1 MIFPIGHESN
11 TIRRRPWISFFLIAL
26 CFFIHI
32 LTHNSLEEWEP
43 EFRDRVVE
51 LGDYYVTHPY
61 LTLSPEIEQILFKS
75 ELLKEEIQET
85 LKKLGKKKAGEYISG
100 VEQAQLDRLERN
112 LIKTLEK
119 SPLKKWGVTPSDL
132 SFLMLFTYMF
142 LHTGLAHLIGNM
154 YILYLTGPFIEDIWG
169 RPVFTVF
176 YLLSGIVSVLMY
188 SMIFP
193 HAVLPVIGAS
203 GAIAGLMGAFLIK
216 YWKTRILFF
225 NLFFFWV
232 RKWRMFTAPAWLM
245 LPLWLL
251 FQILGVKLMDILK
264 MYDGGPVA
272 YWAHIWGFVFG
283 VAVAIGMKLLRF
295 EERFTLKQIEKK
307 SSTDK
312 NSRIYENA
320 MKYIGRGE
328 KGQAYKML
336 LEAARKAPTHP
347 ELVHALWKLGLEF
360 GKERETAEFLVTLIG
375 KEVKDRHL
383 DTALLHYRELN
394 HHIPDGSVVIDT
406 HSKIMLT
413 EYLVDI
419 RELGEGE
426 TRARELI
433 DQIDPDFSPADL
445 LYFIQVLLK
454 LDLKR
459 DLTLAGTAIRRAL
472 LHPGIPPE
480 KKEELKGKL
489 YKITS
494 EKKVPVKK
502 DTPKEK
508 QTQPEGIT
516 PRAEEPDAQEA
527 PVDDADT
534 QELPSFDTLLDEVE
548 LIPAPPPEAES
559 IEILTG
565 AEPQGNLVVTPA
577 VPVGIEGS
585 KLLLEMERRSQKALP
600 LEEVHSI
607 SVVKISSLSERPF
620 FLIDLFLV
628 DPEAENS
635 EIRTIRFTSKGFDP
649 RRLVPGAAG
658 PMEAN
663 RIFMSILLK
672 LSGAKPYPD
681 LESVRLQTIREFP
694 TVKAYEDSFLHR

>member
-11 TIRRRPWISFFLIAL
+11 IIRRKPWISFFLIGI
-26 CFFIHI
+26 CFVIHI
-32 LTHNSLEEWEP
+32 FTHNSLEEWEP

-61 LTLSPEIEQILFKS
+61 LKLSPEIEQILFKS
-75 ELLKEEIQET
+75 ELIKEEIQES
-85 LKKLGKKKAGEYISG
+85 LKKLGKKKAGGYISG
-100 VEQAQLDRLERN
+100 VEQTQLERLERN
-112 LIKTLEK
+112 LKRTIDK

-169 RPVFTVF
+169 RSVFTAF
-176 YLLSGIVSVLMY
+176 YLLSGIVSVLLY

-193 HAVLPVIGAS
+193 HAVFPVIGAS
-203 GAIAGLMGAFLIK
+203 GAISGLMGAFLIK

-251 FQILGVKLMDILK
+251 FQILGVKLMDVLK
-264 MYDGGPVA
+264 MYGGGPVA

-283 VAVAIGMKLLRF
+283 VAVAIGMKLFRF
-295 EERFTLKQIEKK
+295 EERFTKKQIEKK
-307 SSTDK
+307 SSMDK
-312 NSRIYENA
+312 NSRTYEEA

-336 LEAARKAPTHP
+336 REAAREAPTHP
-347 ELVHALWKLGLEF
+347 ELVHALWKLSLEF
-360 GKERETAEFLVTLIG
+360 GNERETAEFLVKLIG
-375 KEVKDRHL
+375 KEVKDGHL
-383 DTALLHYRELN
+383 DSALFHYRELN
-394 HHIPDGSVVIDT
+394 HHIPDGSVGIDI
-406 HSKIMLT
+406 HSKVMLA

-419 RELGEGE
+419 RELREGE
-426 TRARELI
+426 ILAHALI
-433 DQIDPDFSPADL
+433 DQIDHNFSPSDL
-445 LYFIQVLLK
+445 LYFVQVLLK

-459 DLTLAGTAIRRAL
+459 DLTLAGIAIQRAL

-480 KKEELKGKL
+480 KKEELKSKL
-489 YKITS
+489 YKVPS

-502 DTPKEK
+502 DAPKEEK
-508 QTQPEGIT
+508 IQSEGIT
-516 PRAEEPDAQEA
+516 PPAQGPDAVEV
-527 PVDDADT
+527 PGHDADT
-534 QELPSFDTLLDEVE
+534 QKLPSFDTLLDEVE
-548 LIPAPPPEAES
+548 LIPAPPLEAES
-559 IEILTG
+559 IEILTE
-565 AEPQGNLVVTPA
+565 AQRQGHLVVTPA

-585 KLLLEMERRSQKALP
+585 KLLLEMEHRSQKVLP

-607 SVVKISSLSERPF
+607 SVVKISSTSERPF
-620 FLIDLFLV
+620 FLIDLFLI
-628 DPEAENS
+628 DPKSENS
-635 EIRTIRFTSKGFDP
+635 EIRTIRFTSKVFDP

-681 LESVRLQTIREFP
+681 LESVLLQTVREFP
-694 TVKAYEDSFLHR
+694 SVKAYEDSFPHR